1 MSSSLPRLRLLRGI
15 VLAAVLACG
24 AFATQA
30 THAAAPKPLPVKV
43 MVISMFALEEAVW
56 TRELKLERAI
66 QVPGL
71 SPSYPA
77 VRCNTEGV
85 CHLTTDMG
93 KANAAASIS
102 ALVLSGLFE
111 LKQTYFLVAG
121 IAGVDPAQG
130 TIGTAAWSRHLVDAD
145 LAWEVDARERPAG
158 WSTGY
163 LGINT
168 GAPGVKPDLG
178 YGTEVYKL
186 DDRLADMALSL
197 SRGVTLADSAGAR
210 AYRVRY
216 PAAPANQPPRVTQC
230 DSMTANNW
238 FHGELLGQRARDWF
252 KLLTDG
258 HGTYCMSSQE
268 DNATY
273 TALKRGAEAGLLDLR
288 RVAVLR
294 TASNFDRPYPG
305 QTAQASVTADS
316 GGFEPAVKNLYLAGA
331 PLVGDIVKRWA
342 LWRDGVPVRDDGGR
356 RVAPKVMI
364 VNMFG
369 GEAAPFISGLKLAT
383 THKVRGLSARYPEVH
398 CNGDDV
404 CQMTTDMGY
413 SNAAASM
420 TALMYASG
428 FDLRQTYFIIAGIA
442 GINPQR
448 GTVGST
454 AWADYAVDYSLA
466 HEIDAR
472 EIPADWPSG
481 YFGIFTDAPG
491 KKPKLSY
498 RTEVF
503 QLDPDL
509 VARAYALSK
518 DVALADSPEA
528 VAYRAGYPSA
538 PANLPPS
545 VLRCDTVSSDTWFG
559 GTALARRAQDWSSLL
574 TDGKAS
580 YCTSQQEDN
589 STLEALRRGGAAG
602 KVDFKRV
609 LILRAGSDTE
619 RPHPGQAD
627 SDVLVNYKRQGGF
640 GPAARNLMI
649 TARPVIE
656 DIVGHWEQ
664 WKRGGSAT
672 AKRPVPD

>member
-1 MSSSLPRLRLLRGI
+1 MPSRSPRLRATL
-15 VLAAVLACG
+15 LAAMFAFG
-24 AFATQA
+24 ASAA
-30 THAAAPKPLPVKV
+30 HAAAPKPLPVKV
-43 MVISMFALEEAVW
+43 MVISMFALEEQVW
-56 TRELKLERAI
+56 TDKLKLGRAVK
-66 QVPGL
+66 VPGL
-71 SPSYPA
+71 SPSYPS
-77 VRCNTEGV
+77 VRCNAAGV
-85 CHLTTDMG
+85 CHVTTDMG

-102 ALVLSGLFE
+102 ALVLSGLFD

-130 TIGTAAWSRHLVDAD
+130 TIGTAAWSRYLVDSD

-158 WSTGY
+158 WPSGY

-168 GAPGVKPDLG
+168 SEPGVKPDLG
-178 YGTEVYKL
+178 YGTEVYRL
-186 DDRLADMALSL
+186 DERLVDAALAL
-197 SRGVTLADSAGAR
+197 SRGVALADSPGAR
-210 AYRVRY
+210 SYRARY
-216 PAAPANQPPRVTQC
+216 PAAPANLPPRVTQC
-230 DSMTANNW
+230 DSMTGNNW

-273 TALKRGAEAGLLDLR
+273 TALQRGAAAGLLDAR

-294 TASNFDRPYPG
+294 TASNFDRQYPG
-305 QTAQASVTADS
+305 QSALASVTADS

-331 PLVGDIVKRWA
+331 PLVDDIVKRWA
-342 LWRDGVPVRDDGGR
+342 LWKDGVPARDDGAR
-356 RVAPKVMI
+356 RLAPKVMV

-369 GEAAPFISGLKLAT
+369 GEAAPFIGGLALNS
-383 THKVRGLSARYPEVH
+383 THKVRGLSARYPEVR
-398 CNGDDV
+398 CNEAGDV

-420 TALMYASG
+420 TALMYAAG

-442 GINPQR
+442 GINPLR

-472 EIPADWPSG
+472 EMPQAWPSG
-481 YFGIFTDAPG
+481 YFGIFTDAPD
-491 KKPKLSY
+491 KKPKPSY

-503 QLDPDL
+503 QLDAAL
-509 VARAYALSK
+509 VGRAYALSK
-518 DVALADSPEA
+518 DAALNDSPAA
-528 VAYRAGYPSA
+528 VAYRAGFPSA
-538 PANLPPS
+538 PANQPPT
-545 VLRCDTVSSDTWFG
+545 VLRCDTASTDTWYG
-559 GTALARRAQDWSSLL
+559 GAALARRAQDWSALL
-574 TDGKAS
+574 TDGKAA

-589 STLEALRRGGAAG
+589 ATLEALRRGEAAG

-609 LILRAGSDTE
+609 LILRAGSDTD

-640 GPAARNLMI
+640 VPAAQNLMI
-649 TARPVIE
+649 TARPVID
-656 DIVGHWEQ
+656 DIVGHWER
-664 WKRGGSAT
+664 WRAG
-672 AKRPVPD
+672 R